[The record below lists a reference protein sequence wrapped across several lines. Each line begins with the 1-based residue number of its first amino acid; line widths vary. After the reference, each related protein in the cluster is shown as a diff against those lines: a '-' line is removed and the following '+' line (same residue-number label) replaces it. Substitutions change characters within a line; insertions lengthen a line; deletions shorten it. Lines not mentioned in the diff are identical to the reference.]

1 MKLSDI
7 IQNDNDRLFIV
18 DTECF
23 IIFTGG
29 SITDDRPFIRIGTW
43 SDLPVEIIPLVENII
58 ISDRILGNP
67 ALEQFNINVRNLTTN
82 RYIGGESILKRFLD
96 YQRNFGLD
104 LTNVSAVNIEK
115 DIPELP
121 DKKHISDRDQF
132 IGVFYSD
139 GNVKIVHDGN
149 NIFDLNSI
157 YNDNLNITEILG
169 RLAQLN
175 KNCSRYSGAGFAV
188 SDKNPI
194 FYSDGYFTSYQFPK
208 TYADDFSILEID
220 PGKVRELLLPS
231 HNMLYVSDIMKLKHF
246 REGKIRIFSDNRDQ
260 LDLIRRLFKGA
271 TIHDEP
277 FSEMNYS
284 TGNGMT
290 ISAHSSTPN
299 IKINWNADPKRGKA
313 LTLYFI
319 KSPSE
324 VKSILK
330 ESSDAIIISY
340 TAYEQSVLLFKSVQK
355 PVIILNDGNRNVR
368 KISETDNIILND
380 GMQYDLKHYDS
391 AENLQNSIETDP
403 EFNEALTNGDI
414 TALENWFESNLS
426 SGSDYFK
433 LFNGLTVLKIQMNTT
448 KDRKLYSSL
457 RSLIQKQGQT
467 IISHKP
473 EDLNYRAFFEI
484 AICNNAAFQIIRA
497 VTRKSDIHFTQIY
510 DNQSIKNINLDSD
523 QHRLGKRIIEDRER
537 LARILTLFY
546 ADRQSHPS
554 FSFMKSELS
563 LLKEEI
569 DSRREIYSTEF
580 YEAESF
586 NSHKNKKKKT
596 KTAGVLSFLND
607 HKNGSENLHGS
618 SENTPEEN
626 ALKIKKIKISAAVF
640 LLLLLLLSGGIYIT
654 KNSGDK
660 KPVLTEQDLNKSIGA
675 GKESE
680 NKNIIITVK
689 RVDAQ
694 EKELLKLH
702 NVKITD
708 YDIFMYANDVAIKN
722 GYSGLTLS
730 GLKSKNPHWIYP
742 ANVFIML
749 DGEKVVVQKGDT
761 LWDLAHAKLEKMNAE
776 FYKITDQLEK
786 TSPGDTGRIKAI
798 IADAEKYIY
807 TSQQKKFID
816 NYKTQNLKNE

>member
-23 IIFTGG
+23 IVFTGG
-29 SITDDRPFIRIGTW
+29 SINDDRPFIRIGTW

-157 YNDNLNITEILG
+157 YNENLNITEILT
-169 RLAQLN
+169 RLTQNN
-175 KNCSRYSGAGFAV
+175 KTCSRYSGAGFAV

-220 PGKVRELLLPS
+220 PGKIRELLLPS

-260 LDLIRRLFKGA
+260 LDLIKRLFKGA

-299 IKINWNADPKRGKA
+299 IKINWNADAKRGKN

-319 KSPSE
+319 KSPAE

-330 ESSDAIIISY
+330 EPSDAIIISY

-355 PVIILNDGNRNVR
+355 PVIILNDGNRNVK
-368 KISETDNIILND
+368 KISETDNIILKD
-380 GMQYDLKHYDS
+380 GMQYELKHYDS
-391 AENLQNSIETDP
+391 IESLQNTIESDP
-403 EFNEALTNGDI
+403 DFNKALTDGDI
-414 TALENWFESNLS
+414 TSLENWFESDFS
-426 SGSDYFK
+426 SASDYFK
-433 LFNGLTVLKIQMNTT
+433 LFNSLALLKIQMDTT
-448 KDRKLYSSL
+448 KDRKLFSSL
-457 RSLIQKQGQT
+457 RSLIQKQGQ
-467 IISHKP
+467 ILFRHQP
-473 EDLNYRAFFEI
+473 DDLNYRAFFEI
-484 AICNNAAFQIIRA
+484 AICNNTAFQIIRS
-497 VTRKSDIHFTQIY
+497 VTRKSDIHFTQVY
-510 DNQSIKNINLDSD
+510 DHQSINNLSLDSD
-523 QHRLGKRIIEDRER
+523 QQRLGKRIIEDRER
-537 LARILTLFY
+537 LAKILTLFY
-546 ADRQSHPS
+546 EDKLTHPS
-554 FSFMKSELS
+554 FNFMKSELS

-569 DSRREIYSTEF
+569 DSRREIYNTEF

-596 KTAGVLSFLND
+596 KTAGVLSFLNER
-607 HKNGSENLHGS
+607 KNGAENINGS
-618 SENTPEEN
+618 PENAPEERS
-626 ALKIKKIKISAAVF
+626 LDIKKIKISAAVL

-654 KNSGDK
+654 KNSGNQ
-660 KPVLTEQDLNKSIGA
+660 KPVLTEQDLTGGID
-675 GKESE
+675 KEKIE

-689 RVDAQ
+689 RVDEQ

-708 YDIFMYANDVAIKN
+708 YDIFRYANDVAIKN
-722 GYSGLTLS
+722 GYSGLTMS
-730 GLKSKNPHWIYP
+730 GLKDKNPHWIYP
-742 ANVFIML
+742 SNVFIML

-786 TSPGDTGRIKAI
+786 TDPEDTGRIKAI
-798 IADAEKYIY
+798 IAEAEKYLY
-807 TSQQKKFID
+807 TVQQKKYID

>member
-23 IIFTGG
+23 IVFTGG
-29 SITDDRPFIRIGTW
+29 SINDDRPFIRIGTW

-157 YNDNLNITEILG
+157 YNENLNITEILT
-169 RLAQLN
+169 RLTQNN
-175 KNCSRYSGAGFAV
+175 KTCSRYSGAGFAV

-220 PGKVRELLLPS
+220 PGKIRELLLPS

-260 LDLIRRLFKGA
+260 LDLIKRLFKGA

-284 TGNGMT
+284 TGNGIT

-299 IKINWNADPKRGKA
+299 IKINWNADAKRGKN

-319 KSPSE
+319 KSPAE

-330 ESSDAIIISY
+330 EPSDAIIISY

-355 PVIILNDGNRNVR
+355 PVIILNDGNRNVK
-368 KISETDNIILND
+368 KISETDNIILKD
-380 GMQYDLKHYDS
+380 GMQYELKHYDS
-391 AENLQNSIETDP
+391 IESLQNTIESDP
-403 EFNEALTNGDI
+403 DFNKALTDGDI
-414 TALENWFESNLS
+414 TSLENWFESDFS
-426 SGSDYFK
+426 SASDYFK
-433 LFNGLTVLKIQMNTT
+433 LFNSLALLKIQMDTT
-448 KDRKLYSSL
+448 KDRKLFSSL
-457 RSLIQKQGQT
+457 RSLIQKQGQ
-467 IISHKP
+467 ILFRHQP
-473 EDLNYRAFFEI
+473 EDLNYRAYFEI
-484 AICNNAAFQIIRA
+484 AICNNTAFQIIRS
-497 VTRKSDIHFTQIY
+497 VTRKSDIHFTQVY
-510 DNQSIKNINLDSD
+510 DHQSINNLSLDSD
-523 QHRLGKRIIEDRER
+523 QQRLGKRIIEDRER
-537 LARILTLFY
+537 LAKILTLFY
-546 ADRQSHPS
+546 EDKLTHPS
-554 FSFMKSELS
+554 FNFMKSELS

-569 DSRREIYSTEF
+569 DSRREIYNTEF

-596 KTAGVLSFLND
+596 KTAGVLSFLNER
-607 HKNGSENLHGS
+607 KNGAENINGS
-618 SENTPEEN
+618 PENAPEERSLN
-626 ALKIKKIKISAAVF
+626 IKKIKISAAVL

-654 KNSGDK
+654 KNSGNQ
-660 KPVLTEQDLNKSIGA
+660 KPVLTEQDLTGGID
-675 GKESE
+675 KEKIE

-689 RVDAQ
+689 RVDEQ

-708 YDIFMYANDVAIKN
+708 YDIFRYANDVAIKN
-722 GYSGLTLS
+722 GYSGLTMS
-730 GLKSKNPHWIYP
+730 GLKDKNPHWIYP
-742 ANVFIML
+742 SNVFIML

-786 TSPGDTGRIKAI
+786 TDPGDTGRIKDI
-798 IADAEKYIY
+798 IADAEKYLY
-807 TSQQKKFID
+807 TVQQKKYID

>member
-23 IIFTGG
+23 IVFTGG
-29 SITDDRPFIRIGTW
+29 SINDDRPFIRIGTW

-157 YNDNLNITEILG
+157 YNENLNITEILT
-169 RLAQLN
+169 RLTQNN
-175 KNCSRYSGAGFAV
+175 KTCSRYSGAGFAV

-220 PGKVRELLLPS
+220 PGKIRELLLPS

-260 LDLIRRLFKGA
+260 LDLIKRLFKGA

-299 IKINWNADPKRGKA
+299 IKINWNADAKRGKN

-319 KSPSE
+319 KSPAE

-330 ESSDAIIISY
+330 EPSDAIIISY

-355 PVIILNDGNRNVR
+355 PVIILNDGNRNVK
-368 KISETDNIILND
+368 KISETDNIILKD
-380 GMQYDLKHYDS
+380 GMQYELKHYDS
-391 AENLQNSIETDP
+391 IESLQNTIESDP
-403 EFNEALTNGDI
+403 DFNKALTDGDI
-414 TALENWFESNLS
+414 TSLENWFESDFS
-426 SGSDYFK
+426 SASDYFK
-433 LFNGLTVLKIQMNTT
+433 LFNSLALLKIQMDTT
-448 KDRKLYSSL
+448 KDRKLFSSL
-457 RSLIQKQGQT
+457 RSLIQKQGQ
-467 IISHKP
+467 ILFRHQP
-473 EDLNYRAFFEI
+473 DDLNYRAFFEI
-484 AICNNAAFQIIRA
+484 AICNNTAFQIIRS
-497 VTRKSDIHFTQIY
+497 VTRKSDIHFTQVY
-510 DNQSIKNINLDSD
+510 DHQSINNLSLDSD
-523 QHRLGKRIIEDRER
+523 QQRLGKRIIEDRER
-537 LARILTLFY
+537 LAKILTLFY
-546 ADRQSHPS
+546 EDKLTHPS
-554 FSFMKSELS
+554 FNFMKSELS

-569 DSRREIYSTEF
+569 DSRREIYNTEF

-596 KTAGVLSFLND
+596 KTAGVLSFLNER
-607 HKNGSENLHGS
+607 KNGAENINGS
-618 SENTPEEN
+618 PENAPEERSLN
-626 ALKIKKIKISAAVF
+626 IKKIKISAAVL

-654 KNSGDK
+654 KNSGNQ
-660 KPVLTEQDLNKSIGA
+660 KPVLTEQDLTGGID
-675 GKESE
+675 KEKIE

-689 RVDAQ
+689 RVDEQ

-708 YDIFMYANDVAIKN
+708 YDIFRYANDVAIKN
-722 GYSGLTLS
+722 GYSGLTMS
-730 GLKSKNPHWIYP
+730 GLKDKNPHWIYP
-742 ANVFIML
+742 SNVFIML

-786 TSPGDTGRIKAI
+786 TDPGDTGRIKAI
-798 IADAEKYIY
+798 IAEAEKYLY
-807 TSQQKKFID
+807 TVQQKKYID

>member
-23 IIFTGG
+23 IVFTGG
-29 SITDDRPFIRIGTW
+29 SINDDRPFIRIGTW

-157 YNDNLNITEILG
+157 YNENLNITEILT
-169 RLAQLN
+169 RLTQNN
-175 KNCSRYSGAGFAV
+175 KTCSRYSGAGFAV

-220 PGKVRELLLPS
+220 PGKIRELLLPS

-260 LDLIRRLFKGA
+260 LDLIKRLFKGA

-299 IKINWNADPKRGKA
+299 IKINWNADAKRGKN

-319 KSPSE
+319 KSPAE

-330 ESSDAIIISY
+330 EPSDAIIISY

-355 PVIILNDGNRNVR
+355 PVIILNDGNRNVK
-368 KISETDNIILND
+368 KISETDNIILKD
-380 GMQYDLKHYDS
+380 GMQYELKHYDS
-391 AENLQNSIETDP
+391 IESLQNTIESDP
-403 EFNEALTNGDI
+403 DFNKALTDGDI
-414 TALENWFESNLS
+414 TSLENWFESDFS
-426 SGSDYFK
+426 SASDYFK
-433 LFNGLTVLKIQMNTT
+433 LFNSLALLKIQMDTT
-448 KDRKLYSSL
+448 KDRKLFSSL
-457 RSLIQKQGQT
+457 RSLIQKQGQ
-467 IISHKP
+467 ILFRHQP
-473 EDLNYRAFFEI
+473 DDLNYRAFFEI
-484 AICNNAAFQIIRA
+484 AICNNTAFQIIRS
-497 VTRKSDIHFTQIY
+497 VTRKSDIHFTQVY
-510 DNQSIKNINLDSD
+510 DHQSINNLSLDSD
-523 QHRLGKRIIEDRER
+523 QQRLGKRIIEDRER
-537 LARILTLFY
+537 LAKILTLFY
-546 ADRQSHPS
+546 EDKLTHPS
-554 FSFMKSELS
+554 FNFMKSELS

-569 DSRREIYSTEF
+569 DSRREIYNTEF

-596 KTAGVLSFLND
+596 KTAGVLSFLNER
-607 HKNGSENLHGS
+607 KNGAENINGS
-618 SENTPEEN
+618 PENAPEESSLN
-626 ALKIKKIKISAAVF
+626 IKKIKISAAVL

-654 KNSGDK
+654 KNSGNQ
-660 KPVLTEQDLNKSIGA
+660 KPVLTEQDLTGGID
-675 GKESE
+675 KEKIE

-689 RVDAQ
+689 RVDEQ

-708 YDIFMYANDVAIKN
+708 YDIFRYANDVAIKN
-722 GYSGLTLS
+722 GYSGLTMS
-730 GLKSKNPHWIYP
+730 GLKDKNPHWIYP
-742 ANVFIML
+742 SNVFIML

-776 FYKITDQLEK
+776 FYKVTDQLEK
-786 TSPGDTGRIKAI
+786 TDPGDTGRIKDI
-798 IADAEKYIY
+798 IADAEKYLY
-807 TSQQKKFID
+807 TVQQKKYID

>member
-7 IQNDNDRLFIV
+7 IQTDNDRLFIV

-29 SITDDRPFIRIGTW
+29 SINDERPFIRIGTW

-58 ISDRILGNP
+58 VSDRILGNP

-104 LTNVSAVNIEK
+104 LTNVSVVNIEK

-139 GNVKIVHDGN
+139 GNVKIVHDGT

-169 RLAQLN
+169 RLSQN
-175 KNCSRYSGAGFAV
+175 NRNSSRFSGAGFAV

-208 TYADDFSILEID
+208 TYADDFSTLEID
-220 PGKVRELLLPS
+220 PGKIRELLLPS
-231 HNMLYVSDIMKLKHF
+231 HNMLYVSDIMKLKHA
-246 REGKIRIFSDNRDQ
+246 RTGKIRIFSDNRDQ

-277 FSEMNYS
+277 FSEMDYN

-290 ISAHSSTPN
+290 ISAHNSTPN
-299 IKINWNADPKRGKA
+299 IKISWNADAKRGKA

-319 KSPSE
+319 KSPTE

-330 ESSDAIIISY
+330 ESSDGIIISY

-355 PVIILNDGNRNVR
+355 PVIILNDGNRNLR
-368 KISETDNIILND
+368 KISETDNIILQD
-380 GMQYDLKHYDS
+380 CMQYDLRYYDTV
-391 AENLQNSIETDP
+391 ENLKNTIDTDP
-403 EFNEALTNGDI
+403 EFIEALSNGDI
-414 TALENWFESNLS
+414 STLAKWFESNLS
-426 SGSDYFK
+426 SGPDYNK
-433 LFNGLTVLKIQMNTT
+433 VFNALTLLKIQMNTT
-448 KDRKLYSSL
+448 KDRKIYSSL
-457 RSLIQKQGQT
+457 RSQIQQQNQLINSTRTVEFPRNG
-467 IISHKP
+467 
-473 EDLNYRAFFEI
+473 YFEI
-484 AICNNAAFQIIRA
+484 AICNNAAYQIART
-497 VTRKSDIHFTQIY
+497 VTRKSEIHFTGLY
-510 DNQSIKNINLDSD
+510 NNQEISNINLDND
-523 QHRLGKRIIEDRER
+523 QRRLGKRIIEDRER
-537 LARILTLFY
+537 LAKILTLFY
-546 ADRQSHPS
+546 EDKQSHPS
-554 FSFMKSELS
+554 FQFMKSELS

-569 DSRREIYSTEF
+569 DGRREIYNTEF
-580 YEAESF
+580 YETE
-586 NSHKNKKKKT
+586 NVNNRKKSKLTAKS
-596 KTAGVLSFLND
+596 AGVLNFLND
-607 HKNGSENLHGS
+607 LNSHGAHGSEKTDESADSGKGLY
-618 SENTPEEN
+618 
-626 ALKIKKIKISAAVF
+626 KKIRITAAI
-640 LLLLLLLSGGIYIT
+640 LLILLLLLSGGIYISR
-654 KNSGDK
+654 NSDEN
-660 KPVLTEQDLNKSIGA
+660 KPVLSEHDLNTSSTDK
-675 GKESE
+675 KDET
-680 NKNIIITVK
+680 KNIIITVK
-689 RVDAQ
+689 RVDEK

-722 GYSGLTLS
+722 GYSSLTLS
-730 GLKSKNPHWIYP
+730 GLKEKNPHWIYP
-742 ANVFIML
+742 SNIFIML

-776 FYKITDQLEK
+776 FYKITDQLDK
-786 TSPGDTGRIKAI
+786 VDSKDTGKIKAI
-798 IADAEKYIY
+798 LSEAEKYIY
-807 TSQQKKFID
+807 TVQQKKYITD
-816 NYKTQNLKNE
+816 YKAQNLKND

>member
-23 IIFTGG
+23 IVFTGG
-29 SITDDRPFIRIGTW
+29 SINDDRPFIRIGTW

-157 YNDNLNITEILG
+157 YNENLNITEILT
-169 RLAQLN
+169 RLTQNN
-175 KNCSRYSGAGFAV
+175 KTCSRYSGAGFAV

-220 PGKVRELLLPS
+220 PGKIRELLLPS

-260 LDLIRRLFKGA
+260 LDLIKRLFKGA

-284 TGNGMT
+284 TGNGIT

-299 IKINWNADPKRGKA
+299 IKINWNADAKRGKN

-319 KSPSE
+319 KSPAE

-330 ESSDAIIISY
+330 EPSDAIIISY

-355 PVIILNDGNRNVR
+355 PVIILNDGNRNVK
-368 KISETDNIILND
+368 KISETDNIILKD
-380 GMQYDLKHYDS
+380 GMQYELKHYDS
-391 AENLQNSIETDP
+391 IESLQNTIESDP
-403 EFNEALTNGDI
+403 DFNKALTDGDI
-414 TALENWFESNLS
+414 TSLENWFESDFS
-426 SGSDYFK
+426 SASDYFK
-433 LFNGLTVLKIQMNTT
+433 LFNSLALLKIQMDTT
-448 KDRKLYSSL
+448 KDRKLFSSL
-457 RSLIQKQGQT
+457 RSLIQKQGQ
-467 IISHKP
+467 ILFRHQP
-473 EDLNYRAFFEI
+473 DDLNYRAFFEI
-484 AICNNAAFQIIRA
+484 AICNNTAFQIIRS
-497 VTRKSDIHFTQIY
+497 VTRKSDIHFTQVY
-510 DNQSIKNINLDSD
+510 DHQSINNLSLDSD
-523 QHRLGKRIIEDRER
+523 QQRLGKRIIEDRER
-537 LARILTLFY
+537 LAKILTLFY
-546 ADRQSHPS
+546 EDKLTHPS
-554 FSFMKSELS
+554 FNFMKSELS

-569 DSRREIYSTEF
+569 DSRREIYNTEF

-596 KTAGVLSFLND
+596 KTAGVLSFLNER
-607 HKNGSENLHGS
+607 KNGAENINGS
-618 SENTPEEN
+618 PENAPEERSLN
-626 ALKIKKIKISAAVF
+626 IKKIKISAAVL

-654 KNSGDK
+654 KNSGNQ
-660 KPVLTEQDLNKSIGA
+660 KPVLTEQDLTGGID
-675 GKESE
+675 KEKIE

-689 RVDAQ
+689 RVDEQ

-708 YDIFMYANDVAIKN
+708 YDIFRYANDVAIKN
-722 GYSGLTLS
+722 GYSGLTMS
-730 GLKSKNPHWIYP
+730 GLKDKNPHWIYP
-742 ANVFIML
+742 SNVFIML

-786 TSPGDTGRIKAI
+786 TDPEDTGRIKAI
-798 IADAEKYIY
+798 IAEAEKYLY
-807 TSQQKKFID
+807 TVQQKKYID

>member
-7 IQNDNDRLFIV
+7 IRNDNDRLFIV

-29 SITDDRPFIRIGTW
+29 SINDDRPFIRICTW

-67 ALEQFNINVRNLTTN
+67 ALEQFNINVRSLATN

-104 LTNVSAVNIEK
+104 LTNVSVVNIEK
-115 DIPELP
+115 DIPELT

-149 NIFDLNSI
+149 DIFDLNSI

-169 RLAQLN
+169 RLSQNN
-175 KNCSRYSGAGFAV
+175 KNSSRYSGAGFAV
-188 SDKNPI
+188 SDRNPV

-208 TYADDFSILEID
+208 TYADDFSLLEID
-220 PGKVRELLLPS
+220 PGKIRELLLPS
-231 HNMLYVSDIMKLKHF
+231 HNMLYVSDIMKLKHSK
-246 REGKIRIFSDNRDQ
+246 EGKVRIFSDNRDQ
-260 LDLIRRLFKGA
+260 IELIKRLFKGA

-299 IKINWNADPKRGKA
+299 IKINWNADARRGKA
-313 LTLYFI
+313 LTLYFV

-330 ESSDAIIISY
+330 EPSDAIIISY

-368 KISETDNIILND
+368 KISETDNIILKD
-380 GMQYDLKHYDS
+380 GMQYDLKHYES
-391 AENLQNSIETDP
+391 PEHLKNSIETDP
-403 EFNEALTNGDI
+403 EFNEALANSDVTS
-414 TALENWFESNLS
+414 LESWLESNIS
-426 SGSDYFK
+426 SGTDFYR
-433 LFNGLTVLKIQMNTT
+433 LFNAIALLKIQMNIT

-457 RSLIQKQGQT
+457 RSLIQKHGQ
-467 IISHKP
+467 IINTLQTNDFMS
-473 EDLNYRAFFEI
+473 RSFFEI
-484 AICNNAAFQIIRA
+484 AICNNASFQIARTI
-497 VTRKSDIHFTQIY
+497 TRKSEIHFTGIY
-510 DNQSIKNINLDSD
+510 DNQSLNNPLLDSGL
-523 QHRLGKRIIEDRER
+523 HRLGKRIIEDRER
-537 LARILTLFY
+537 LAKILMLFY
-546 ADRQSHPS
+546 EDKQSHPS
-554 FSFMKSELS
+554 FQFMKSELS

-569 DSRREIYSTEF
+569 DSRREIYNTEF

-586 NSHKNKKKKT
+586 NNHKKNIKKG
-596 KTAGVLSFLND
+596 KTAGVLSFLNN
-607 HKNGSENLHGS
+607 HKDAELNHDGTSE
-618 SENTPEEN
+618 
-626 ALKIKKIKISAAVF
+626 KISADASAYPKKLKISAAVILLF
-640 LLLLLLLSGGIYIT
+640 LLLISGGIFIS
-654 KNSGDK
+654 KHSGDE
-660 KPVLTEQDLNKSIGA
+660 KPVITDKDLETTPDSR
-675 GKESE
+675 ESG

-689 RVDAQ
+689 RVDEQ
-694 EKELLKLH
+694 EKELLKMH

-722 GYSGLTLS
+722 GYSGLTMS
-730 GLKSKNPHWIYP
+730 GLKEKNPHWIYP
-742 ANVFIML
+742 SNVFIML

-786 TSPGDTGRIKAI
+786 TNPEDIGRIKGI
-798 IADAEKYIY
+798 LADAEKYLY
-807 TSQQKKFID
+807 TAQQKKFID
-816 NYKTQNLKNE
+816 NYKKQNLKNE